1 MSKFNK
7 YATKLDI
14 IARAAFS
21 QFEKAEKR
29 EREAQDR
36 MKKYPQRGGIVSP
49 EYQAEQAKATAE
61 YYDSKMAMNKI
72 KQNVPPQAM
81 KEAQELRS
89 ELEKAVFDTFSP
101 KPSAVDMQTMELLKC
116 DVLKDREYL
125 HLVNSAI
132 NSENYTM
139 ARIIGQFAE
148 QKASTLPHEDSIVL
162 RQTASIG
169 KQDFGAV
176 YLQSF
181 DNMIDIMNRCLNN
194 SGIMDRWGEF
204 TRDSVEGF

>member
-7 YATKLDI
+7 YATKLDT
-14 IARAAFS
+14 IARNAFS

-29 EREAQDR
+29 EREAQGK
-36 MKKYPQRGGIVSP
+36 MKKYPQRSGIVTP

-148 QKASTLPHEDSIVL
+148 QKANTLPHEDSIVL

>member
-7 YATKLDI
+7 YATKLDN
-14 IARAAFS
+14 IARNAFS

-29 EREAQDR
+29 EREAQGK
-36 MKKYPQRGGIVSP
+36 MKKYPQRSGIVTP

-148 QKASTLPHEDSIVL
+148 QKSNTLPHEDSIVL

>member
-7 YATKLDI
+7 YATKLDT
-14 IARAAFS
+14 IARNAFS

-29 EREAQDR
+29 EREAQGK
-36 MKKYPQRGGIVSP
+36 MKKYPQRSGIVTP

-101 KPSAVDMQTMELLKC
+101 KPSAVDIQTMELLKC

-148 QKASTLPHEDSIVL
+148 QKANTLPHEDSIVL

>member
-14 IARAAFS
+14 IARTAFS

-81 KEAQELRS
+81 KE
-89 ELEKAVFDTFSP
+89 LEKAVFDTFSP

-148 QKASTLPHEDSIVL
+148 QKANTLPHEDSIVL
-162 RQTASIG
+162 RQTAAIG